1 MPVELLLLLQHQHEV
16 VAEAALHHHPVHST
30 LKSMLTRGG
39 AEGEDKGFKSHSVQ
53 IVTGQVDVGGQ
64 EDDIFALQRRDGLVH
79 LH

>member
-30 LKSMLTRGG
+30 LKSRLTK
-39 AEGEDKGFKSHSVQ
+39 GEVKGKTKDSKADQ

>member
-30 LKSMLTRGG
+30 LKSMLTRG
-39 AEGEDKGFKSHSVQ
+39 AEGKTKESKAVQ

>member
-1 MPVELLLLLQHQHEV
+1 MLMKVELKGK
-16 VAEAALHHHPVHST
+16 T
-30 LKSMLTRGG
+30 
-39 AEGEDKGFKSHSVQ
+39 EDSKAVQ